1 MTDTITLELQ
11 QVSVRFGEATPVI
24 QALDLTLKQGQ
35 IHALVG
41 ESGSGKSMTALAIMG
56 LLPPGAS
63 LSGHMQLGDLSLET
77 LSDSARKRL
86 RGQRMAMIFQE
97 PMTSLNPLHRIGRQ
111 IAEMLRLHQGITGH
125 QARQMTLQLLEDVQ
139 LPRPETLIDAW
150 PHQLSGGQR
159 QRVMIAMA
167 LANNPEVL
175 LADEP
180 TTALD
185 VTVQQQ
191 ILELL
196 KSLQQKRQMSIIL
209 ITHDLNLVQRYS
221 DHVTV
226 MHQGVAVESAPTAQ
240 LFHQPQHAYTQML
253 LASEPQGRPTPIKNN
268 AETVLSAHGLS
279 VRFAQAQKGWRF
291 WQKADD
297 FEALAPINLT
307 LKAGETLGLVGE
319 SGSGKTTL
327 ALALLRLQSSEGEV
341 WLGRQPLHPL
351 TQKQLRPFRRQ
362 LQVVFQDP
370 YGSLSPRMTV
380 TDIIAEGLRLH
391 EPTLDDATIEQAVIQ
406 ALREVELSPE
416 IRHRYPHEFSG
427 GQRQRIAIARAL
439 ILKPRVLVLDEPTS
453 ALDRSVQAQVMALLK
468 RLQQR
473 YQLAYLFIS
482 HDLAVVRALSHRI
495 IVLKAGQLVETGD
508 TSEVLQAP
516 QTEYTQRLIEAAALS
531 P

>member
-1 MTDTITLELQ
+1 MTDTITLQLQ
-11 QVSVRFGEATPVI
+11 QLSVRFGDAAPVI
-24 QALDLTLKQGQ
+24 QALDLTLKKGQ

-56 LLPPGAS
+56 LLPQGAQM
-63 LSGHMQLGDLSLET
+63 SGHLQLGELALET
-77 LSDSARKRL
+77 LSDAARKRL

-191 ILELL
+191 ILKLL
-196 KSLQQKRQMSIIL
+196 KSLQEKRQMSIIL

-226 MHQGVAVESAPTAQ
+226 MQQGVAVETSPTAE
-240 LFHQPQHAYTQML
+240 LFQHPQHAYTQML
-253 LASEPQGRPTPIKNN
+253 LASEPQGTPTPIKNN
-268 AETVLSAHGLS
+268 AETVLAARNLT
-279 VRFAQAQKGWRF
+279 VRFAQAQKSWRF

-327 ALALLRLQSSEGEV
+327 ALALLRLQSTEGEV

-351 TQKQLRPFRRQ
+351 NQKQLRPFRRQ

-370 YGSLSPRMTV
+370 YGSLSPRMTI

-406 ALREVELSPE
+406 ALREVELTPE

-473 YQLAYLFIS
+473 HHLAYLFIS

-495 IVLKAGQLVETGD
+495 IVLKDGQLVETGA
-508 TSEVLQAP
+508 TAQVLQAP

-531 P
+531 T